1 MLSKRDKVISQK
13 ILFRPTSKKTAM
25 AEVYLLIA
33 IKWDWILILILL
45 FPRAWLRKD
54 QKLEWNRLGTRKPK
68 RCMSF
73 WTKNP
78 DPEISIS
85 KVRNST
91 KGELSCQLANL
102 QRSRETKSEINSFF
116 KTW

>member
-73 WTKNP
+73 ERRTQIQKFRYQKCG
-78 DPEISIS
+78 I
-85 KVRNST
+85 V
-91 KGELSCQLANL
+91 
-102 QRSRETKSEINSFF
+102 QRES
-116 KTW
+116 